1 MNRNYARR
9 NHKRTIR
16 PSIKIKLCA
25 IALFALG
32 IMTMLAMKDLTALAM
47 AMVIGLPA
55 LFAKDEWF

>member
-32 IMTMLAMKDLTALAM
+32 LVTMLAMKDLTALAM
-47 AMVIGLPA
+47 AMGIGLEA
-55 LFAKDEWF
+55 RIAKDDWV